1 MLNCQLFCTFSLL
14 YVLFLWIIYAMLFG
28 YSLMGTTYQN
38 SRNTLVIPSLCL
50 RSSSVPK
57 SVQSRCK
64 VGDNTIRNR
73 RFIEFGAEEER
84 TYIEGTW
91 GKHTNRSFLPKK
103 HFLLFLGI
111 FLYLQGGILIF
122 FSYLCKQ

>member
-1 MLNCQLFCTFSLL
+1 MLKCQLFCTFSLL
-14 YVLFLWIIYAMLFG
+14 YVLFLWNIYAMFLR
-28 YSLMGTTYQN
+28 YSLMGTTYKN
-38 SRNTLVIPSLCL
+38 RRNTPVLPSFFL

-73 RFIEFGAEEER
+73 RFIEFGTEEQR

-91 GKHTNRSFLPKK
+91 EKHTGRSFLPKK
-103 HFLLFLGI
+103 HFLYF
-111 FLYLQGGILIF
+111 
-122 FSYLCKQ
+122 